1 MNVPWYFAGPNQ
13 ASVLGS
19 DVHSVPGFSD
29 AQHDVLLAM
38 MAWVEN
44 GTAPTQII
52 GTKFENDTEHDAV
65 LRQRPLCVYP
75 KQAKYNGTG
84 DVDSAESW
92 TCESLY

>member
-1 MNVPWYFAGPNQ
+1 MNAQWYFAGPNQ
-13 ASVLGS
+13 ASALGS

-29 AQHDVLLAM
+29 PQHDVLLAM

-52 GTKFENDTEHDAV
+52 GTKYENDTDHDTV

-84 DVDSAESW
+84 DVDTAESW